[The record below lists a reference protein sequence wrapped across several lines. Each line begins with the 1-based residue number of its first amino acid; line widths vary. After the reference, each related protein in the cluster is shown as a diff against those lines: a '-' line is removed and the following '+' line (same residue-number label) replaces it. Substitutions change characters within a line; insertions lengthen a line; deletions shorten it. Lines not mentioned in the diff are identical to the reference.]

1 MEEKILA
8 GEKRCEELEEKI
20 ADPDLASDSVKLQSV
35 WQELD
40 QARQEVDHLY
50 RRWDELERKK
60 AQ

>member
-8 GEKRCEELEEKI
+8 GEENCEELEKKI
-20 ADPDLASDSVKLQSV
+20 ADPDLASDPVKLQSV

-40 QARQEVDHLY
+40 QARQEVDQLY

-60 AQ
+60 TQ